1 MTAEAMVQLA
11 AVLLGGLLAIAGGI
25 FTTVFRDEQLQRRE
39 SRNLALA
46 FKGEITSLI
55 ELMQERNYLT
65 RIADVIEQ
73 IEQSG
78 QPFYMPFR
86 VRFEY
91 DRVYRENVG
100 RIGILKPPLAE
111 QIPLFYTRLT
121 SVLEDL
127 ASLGDGTYTGLEL
140 AILLRIYRDTHRL
153 IALLLSHGETILA
166 AIDREYPS

>member
-1 MTAEAMVQLA
+1 MAAEAMVQLA

-25 FTTVFRDEQLQRRE
+25 VTTLFRDEQLQRRE

-46 FKGEITSLI
+46 FKGEITALLELI
-55 ELMQERNYLT
+55 QERNYLK
-65 RIADVIEQ
+65 RMADVIEQ

-91 DRVYRENVG
+91 DRVYRENVA
-100 RIGILKPPLAE
+100 RIGILNSPLPE
-111 QIPLFYTRLT
+111 QIPLFYTRFT

-140 AILLRIYRDTHRL
+140 AILLRIYRDAHRL
-153 IALLLSHGETILA
+153 LEILLSQGETILA
-166 AIDREYPS
+166 AIDHEYPS